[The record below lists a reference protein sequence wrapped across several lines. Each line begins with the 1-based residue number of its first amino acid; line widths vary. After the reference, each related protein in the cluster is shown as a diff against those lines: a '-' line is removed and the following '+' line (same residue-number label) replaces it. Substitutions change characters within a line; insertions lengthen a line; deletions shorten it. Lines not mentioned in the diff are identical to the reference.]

1 MVKKIQ
7 RDEYLNRYD
16 NMTPPEKTGY
26 AKRVGEWLA
35 SDGGILAAKAQ
46 DFNARLQNVQA
57 VSVMW
62 NDEECRIFEQGAVLL
77 SAMAGTK
84 DTWLPDMLYVKSAKR
99 AIGVMYAVLRDVT
112 GPQEEGGGKPDGNG
126 TRMQAGAAKESAYTV
141 KAGGATS
148 VWNSAKE
155 AQAGSDKKAKEEP
168 AAGTAKATQA
178 GPVPGRPKHID
189 QYVHLLP
196 QKTQEH
202 AALVQGLYRELD
214 DARQKMSLLAD
225 DPTASA
231 ADREAWAKKATKCD
245 NTLRKILDELD
256 AEWAKL
262 VEQGRVVVDDLGN
275 ARVVAAMESVDGQ
288 NTQPDTNGTELSS
301 EQKARRRDLRKWL
314 VDTRRGNGDTR
325 EEHVKKWKENFREYL
340 TLEGDAAFGDEKVMA
355 AVKHY
360 GIDADSLKEK

>member
-16 NMTPPEKTGY
+16 NMTPPEKAGY

-99 AIGVMYAVLRDVT
+99 AINVMYAVLRDVT

-126 TRMQAGAAKESAYTV
+126 TRMQAEA
-141 KAGGATS
+141 
-148 VWNSAKE
+148 AKE
-155 AQAGSDKKAKEEP
+155 AQAGSDINVKEEP

-178 GPVPGRPKHID
+178 VAPVQADPVPARPKHID

-214 DARQKMSLLAD
+214 DARQKMNLLAD

-245 NTLRKILDELD
+245 NTLRKILDELN

-275 ARVVAAMESVDGQ
+275 ARVVAAMASVDGQ

-340 TLEGDAAFGDEKVMA
+340 TLEGDGAFSDEKVMA